1 MQKMSHAEARSPSRG
16 LPQKKLKTLKNRAT
30 EIEPSDAPLSYALPF
45 YGSVL
50 FPIEKMNFFSRCL
63 CSKSSAET

>member
-1 MQKMSHAEARSPSRG
+1 MQKMSHAKARSPSRG

-45 YGSVL
+45 YGSRVVSNR
-50 FPIEKMNFFSRCL
+50 ENEFFLSVSL
-63 CSKSSAET
+63 